1 MSTATMTAPNPNA
14 VAKPAGNGQQPN
26 GIRQWL
32 GGDALKAQLAQVLP
46 KHLSPERQAR
56 VAMTALTRTPK
67 LAECDPASF
76 FQCLLSLSQFGLE
89 PDGRHAHLI
98 PFENRRRGVVECQLI
113 IDYKGLVELANRSG
127 KVANIHADTV
137 CDQDEF
143 EFDRGEIKR
152 HKIDFRK
159 PRGAVYAVYALCRFK
174 DGTEKCEVM
183 TREDVESI
191 RKRSKA
197 GNSGP
202 WVTDWSEMAKKTAFR
217 RLSKWL
223 PLSPEFRDAVDA
235 DDDVIETTGQHL
247 ASAALE
253 SPKIEAKSKSDELAA
268 LLAKPVPEEIATEQ
282 APTGEESQEEPAGS
296 LNDAVLY
303 WLGIVEEAKDRAALM
318 RKHEQFDG
326 IRADLTT
333 EQQEQIEA
341 AFAARLGAFATA

>member
-1 MSTATMTAPNPNA
+1 MSTATAPPPSNA
-14 VAKPAGNGQQPN
+14 VAKPNGQQQQPAN
-26 GIRQWL
+26 GIRAWL
-32 GGDALKAQLAQVLP
+32 GGDALKQQLAQVLP

-56 VAMTALTRTPK
+56 IAMTALTRTPK

-76 FQCLLSLSQFGLE
+76 FQCLLTLSQFGLE

-98 PFENRRRGVVECQLI
+98 PFENRKRGVVECQLI
-113 IDYKGLVELANRSG
+113 LDYKGLVELANRSG

-137 CDQDEF
+137 CENDEF
-143 EFDRGEIKR
+143 DFDRGEITR

-202 WVTDWSEMAKKTAFR
+202 WCTDWNEMAKKTAFR

-223 PLSPEFRDAVDA
+223 PLSSEFRDAVDVDSDA
-235 DDDVIETTGQHL
+235 IDTTSHLVLAAAETPLVEH
-247 ASAALE
+247 
-253 SPKIEAKSKSDELAA
+253 KSKSDELAA
-268 LLAKPVPEEIATEQ
+268 LLAKPAEVVETE
-282 APTGEESQEEPAGS
+282 PTGEESQEVPAPVRDPS
-296 LNDAVLY
+296 
-303 WLGIVEEAKDRAALM
+303 IVAFWKSKINAATKSADLEAIYPN
-318 RKHEQFDG
+318 FDG
-326 IRADLTT
+326 VRGEMA
-333 EQQEQIEA
+333 QEDGDDIEKL
-341 AFAARLGAFATA
+341 FAERVKNLK